1 MEKHVHNPAA
11 DIKLPADI
19 KLFWAGT
26 ISVLDTRT
34 VPVPASRP
42 YYDIN
47 NDDPSLSNTMEHL
60 HGIKNYLKFIPTLG
74 NYSVNS
80 NYLSKATM
88 IVLRRGSA
96 HKYRAINKL
105 LLGSTN

>member
-1 MEKHVHNPAA
+1 MLYTH
-11 DIKLPADI
+11 
-19 KLFWAGT
+19 
-26 ISVLDTRT
+26 T

-42 YYDIN
+42 YYNIN
-47 NDDPSLSNTMEHL
+47 NDNPSLSNTMKHL

-88 IVLRRGSA
+88 IVLRRRSA